1 MAVLGVFLQVLDHQ
15 VNGSKITSNKFVP
28 RYFSVF
34 EQVLVQITRIGR
46 NLEFPEELVIL
57 KVTQIAAGKSAGWNS
72 KDLLSSPG
80 SATGHAQNMG

>member
-1 MAVLGVFLQVLDHQ
+1 MA
-15 VNGSKITSNKFVP
+15 SKITSNKFVP

-34 EQVLVQITRIGR
+34 EQVLVQITWISR
-46 NLEFPEELVIL
+46 NLEFPEELELIL

-80 SATGHAQNMG
+80 SATGHAQNMGWWD